1 MKRLGIIGHP
11 LSHSISPEFQ
21 QAALDHHEIKADFYR
36 WEIKEDELSSF
47 FKTIQNANF
56 LGASVTIPY
65 KEKCLGFL
73 EKVTDSAKLIGAVN

>member
-1 MKRLGIIGHP
+1 MKRLGIIGNP

-47 FKTIQNANF
+47 FKTI
-56 LGASVTIPY
+56 I
-65 KEKCLGFL
+65 
-73 EKVTDSAKLIGAVN
+73 